1 MTPTTTSTATSSG
14 GGNRSI
20 DRAGWAMRCA
30 LAALAVALGLG
41 AAGCGTDGDDDGVA
55 TDTSASSTT
64 TNGEPAAPSTTD
76 ADEVDRDDTDEEAG
90 ANPSLPAA
98 SATGDGTGT
107 TATTPTTAGSTSAP
121 TTAPSSSTTA
131 ASSAETD
138 PTGEGLVAIQL
149 EPVDGYFIE
158 GFEIGLRIETAAGD
172 PIVSTLWTSFVDSL
186 PGEAT
191 IDAYYDSV
199 LEQPVPAGEVVV
211 LATANIGAGPPP
223 AVPDLD
229 GDFACRLP
237 VSVEPGQVV
246 VVEVRFT
253 GPDCL
258 VRMEG

>member
-1 MTPTTTSTATSSG
+1 MTPTRTSTATSSG

-55 TDTSASSTT
+55 ADTSASSTT
-64 TNGEPAAPSTTD
+64 TNDEPAAPSTTD
-76 ADEVDRDDTDEEAG
+76 ADAVDSDDTADEEAE
-90 ANPSLPAA
+90 ANPSLPATSA
-98 SATGDGTGT
+98 SGGESAT
-107 TATTPTTAGSTSAP
+107 TATTPTTAAPTSAP

-199 LEQPVPAGEVVV
+199 LEQPVPAGDVVV

-237 VSVEPGQVV
+237 VTVEPGQVV
-246 VVEVRFT
+246 VVEVRFS

-258 VRMEG
+258 VRL